1 MFGVGGHLQESGRDG
16 AEEQIV
22 EDTLV
27 PESQRVELL
36 RKCEYH
42 MEVAGR
48 EKLPFA
54 VGQPALARLGLT
66 LRTVA
71 VAA

>member
-27 PESQRVELL
+27 PVLLQMELEL
-36 RKCEYH
+36 IW
-42 MEVAGR
+42 
-48 EKLPFA
+48 
-54 VGQPALARLGLT
+54 
-66 LRTVA
+66 
-71 VAA
+71 